1 MATESH
7 SSPRGGLRASAE
19 EFVVPSG
26 GDNTPSLLE
35 IELVWSMTVSG
46 RSLAARAREKVGG
59 TYRKARGLWQKDRAA
74 FTVEMLRVA
83 MGIIWSLDLLF
94 VVDPAN
100 QFFPTF
106 AATAASYAPTTLGG
120 PALATW
126 VAANATIFSWIVAL
140 GTAYLAIAFLTGL
153 TTRYAAVLGALG
165 SLLLLITQWGSTFG
179 MPGGT
184 DVGPH
189 PLYIAMDLVLFL
201 APAGRYF
208 SLDAWWASRRAP
220 SPAPEA
226 RMAVGPVVPEPGP

>member
-1 MATESH
+1 MATESL
-7 SSPRGGLRASAE
+7 SSPRGGPRAFAE
-19 EFVVPSG
+19 ELVVTSG
-26 GDNTPSLLE
+26 GDNTPSLQE
-35 IELVWSMTVSG
+35 IELVRSMTESG
-46 RSLAARAREKVGG
+46 HSLATRAREQVGE
-59 TYRKARGLWQKDRAA
+59 TYRKARGLWQRDRAA

-106 AATAASYAPTTLGG
+106 AASATSYAPTTLGS
-120 PALATW
+120 PVLATW
-126 VAANATIFSWIVAL
+126 VAANATIFSWVVAL

-189 PLYIAMDLVLFL
+189 PLYIAIDLILFL

-208 SLDAWWASRRAP
+208 SLDAWGASLRAP
-220 SPAPEA
+220 RPVPGT
-226 RMAVGPVVPEPGP
+226 RMVVGPVVPDPGP